1 MDKYVYIAL
10 FAPLVGSLFASLFAR
25 KPKMLLTGIVTS
37 ALLFISWIASIKL
50 LLNIDG
56 DEYVHTKLFTWIGS
70 GNFHVDFGFLA
81 DPVSIIMMVTV
92 TTVSTLVHIHSIGY
106 MDHDKGFNRYFSY
119 LSAFVFSMMVLV
131 MSDNFLGLFIGWE
144 GVGVCSWL
152 LIGHWYYKP
161 DVSTD
166 INPAV
171 SPSFAA
177 NEAFVMNRIAD
188 LGMLIGIFM
197 IYWNLGTLNY
207 HDVFEN
213 ISSLPTGTI
222 TAIGIFLFIGA
233 MGKSA
238 QFPLHTWL
246 ANAMEGPTP
255 VSALIHAATMVTA
268 GVYLVVRAH
277 DIYMLIPNV
286 GYFIACLGAFV
297 AIFAASMALVNLDMK
312 RVIAYSTLSQL
323 GYMFV
328 AAGLGAYWIALFHL
342 MTHAFFKSVLFLG
355 AGNVMHAMDDELNI
369 KKMGGLGKAMPWTM
383 AIMTIASLALAGI
396 WPFAGFFSKD
406 KILET
411 AFSQNHYFLWIM
423 LWLGAG
429 MTAYYSFRL
438 IMLIFAGKERFTPQ
452 EHHPH
457 EAYPFVIAAMIPLA
471 ILATIAGFFEHGFVH
486 YVTHEVLPEFEPE
499 VGTFAFLFLLVVTLG
514 IAISG
519 IVLAVTKFSKGDF
532 DEFFEKIGVMNIL
545 KKQYYIPDFYAKK
558 IMEPYKRISEFAWKS
573 IDLKIVDAIVD
584 MIAGFIYKSGDK
596 ARWMQSGNLSTN
608 LKWMGLGMVALMLA
622 ILIFRPVM

>member
-1 MDKYVYIAL
+1 MEKYVYIAL

-25 KPKMLLTGIVTS
+25 RPKMLLTGIVTS
-37 ALLFISWIASIKL
+37 ALIFVSWLASIKL
-50 LLNIDG
+50 LLNVDG
-56 DEYVHTKLFTWIGS
+56 DEYVHAKLFTWIGS

-152 LIGHWYYKP
+152 LIGHWYHKP

-207 HDVFEN
+207 HEVFEN